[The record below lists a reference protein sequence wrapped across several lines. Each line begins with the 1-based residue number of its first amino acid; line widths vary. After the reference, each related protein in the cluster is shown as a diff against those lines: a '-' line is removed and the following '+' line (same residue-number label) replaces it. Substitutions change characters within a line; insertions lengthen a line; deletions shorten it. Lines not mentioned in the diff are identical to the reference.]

1 MKKKQT
7 KKLVLAHETL
17 KHLTTTKEE
26 DLKAAVGGTL
36 APVCFTEFCN
46 TGSLCYC

>member
-7 KKLVLAHETL
+7 KKLVLAQETL
-17 KHLTTTKEE
+17 KQLTAKKE